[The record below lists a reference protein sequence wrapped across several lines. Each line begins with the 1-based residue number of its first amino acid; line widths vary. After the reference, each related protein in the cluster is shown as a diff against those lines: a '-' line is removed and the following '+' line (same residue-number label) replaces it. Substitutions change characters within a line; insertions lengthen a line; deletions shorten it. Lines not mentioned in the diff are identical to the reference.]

1 MTGDEPGLLE
11 RANGVLANGGWT
23 RADIVGAYAG
33 LRTLPDSGGAPSR
46 LTREWS
52 LKAPMDGLLLS
63 IGGKL
68 TSARADAASLVDRV
82 LRETGRPAEPS
93 PTLERPFPW
102 CPEGAFDEWYH
113 ATVREGIG
121 LGLDEETATNC
132 AMRYGSRVVRLFE
145 QLRPAPE
152 LARRIVPQAP
162 FCLAE
167 AVHAVREEMATTLED
182 VLRRRIPLALLCR
195 LADED
200 LQEVSRLVAGELGWT
215 DERRDREVEHLTS
228 KW

>member
-1 MTGDEPGLLE
+1 
-11 RANGVLANGGWT
+11 
-23 RADIVGAYAG
+23 
-33 LRTLPDSGGAPSR
+33 
-46 LTREWS
+46 
-52 LKAPMDGLLLS
+52 
-63 IGGKL
+63 
-68 TSARADAASLVDRV
+68 
-82 LRETGRPAEPS
+82 
-93 PTLERPFPW
+93 
-102 CPEGAFDEWYH
+102 
-113 ATVREGIG
+113 
-121 LGLDEETATNC
+121 
-132 AMRYGSRVVRLFE
+132 VRLFE
-145 QLRPAPE
+145 QVRQAPE